1 MKKLIPTNRLIGAA
15 VALVLLLMLYFVTLF
30 KLQIIEGA
38 KYSEESANNIVSEE
52 VVAASRGNIYDRYG
66 RSLVS
71 SRACH
76 NIVLNTDELFEQED
90 YNADILRLLNTIEE
104 YGETY
109 NDDLPITASSP
120 FEFTDISAV
129 QRTVLDG
136 YLKNAAVYQK
146 DIAIPSGLAYYSVD
160 DNGDYILDDNGDP
173 IILVNE
179 DVTAV
184 ELMAFFR
191 SRYDIDP
198 TYNNE
203 ETRKI
208 AGLRYAINS
217 RYIVASSDF
226 ILVEDA
232 SLALIT
238 RLLESDF
245 PGVEVKTSYVR
256 EFNTTGAAHILGY
269 TGLMNAEEYVV
280 YKTRGYPMDSKVGK
294 DGAELAFEEYL
305 HGTEGKVRVTKNA
318 DGSVLKKVYLTEP
331 EPGNNVYLTIDI
343 VLQEAVERI
352 LDTGIAKI
360 MEDRAVTNEEAIR
373 DGRIDEVMGEITGA
387 GCVVMDV
394 KSGEPLAIAS
404 WPDFD
409 LTTLMDNYQAVAEDE
424 GKPLFNRA
432 LSGIYAPGSTFKPVT
447 AIACLTEEKITV
459 ETTVE
464 DEGIFRKYKDAG
476 YAPKCWAYGV
486 QPLHGTVNV
495 SGALA
500 VSCNYFFYTIGE
512 MLGIDMLSDYANRF
526 GLGVS
531 TGIELP
537 ESVGIMSTQDYK
549 VQLTGA
555 NWYIGDTIQASIGQS
570 YNLFTPLQMAT
581 YISTIANS
589 GERHTASI
597 LKRVTTFDN
606 AETVYN
612 REATVLSKVESDE
625 ENYEAV
631 RYGMY
636 LVSTQDRGSDRGS
649 AVDTFGDYAIPV
661 ASKTGTA
668 QIGEGKTNNGIFV
681 CFAPYDD
688 PEVAIAIMVE
698 HGQSGSTIAFMAREM
713 LDAYFAIQETSET
726 VESEMTLLQ

>member
-1 MKKLIPTNRLIGAA
+1 MKKLFPHGRMIGAA
-15 VALVLLLMLYFVTLF
+15 VGLALLLILYFVVLF

-38 KYSEESANNIVSEE
+38 KYSEESANSIVSVET
-52 VVAASRGNIYDRYG
+52 VAASRGNILDRYG
-66 RSLVS
+66 RLLVS

-90 YNADILRLLNTIEE
+90 PNAEILKLLNTVEE
-104 YGETY
+104 FGETY
-109 NDDLPITASSP
+109 NDDLPITTSSP
-120 FEFTDISAV
+120 FEFTEMTAI
-129 QRTVLDG
+129 QETI
-136 YLKNAAVYQK
+136 LKGFLQNAAIYQTK
-146 DIAIPSGLAYYSVD
+146 IAMASGLAEYSYD
-160 DNGDYILDDNGDP
+160 EEGNQNYDEDGDP
-173 IILVNE
+173 IILVDDE
-179 DVTAV
+179 VTAV

-191 SRYDIDP
+191 ARYKIDS
-198 TYNNE
+198 TYDNE

-208 AGLRYAINS
+208 AGMRYAINS
-217 RYIVASSDF
+217 RYIVASSEYIF
-226 ILVEDA
+226 VEDA

-256 EFNTTGAAHILGY
+256 EYNTTGAAHILGY
-269 TGLMNAEEYVV
+269 IGLMNDNEYTV
-280 YKTRGYPMDSKVGK
+280 YKTKGYPMDAKVGK
-294 DGAELAFEEYL
+294 EGAEVAFEEYL
-305 HGTEGKVRVTKNA
+305 HGVDGKVSVTKTA
-318 DGSVLKKVYLTEP
+318 DGSVLKKVYDKEP
-331 EPGNNVYLTIDI
+331 IPGNNVYLTIDI

-352 LDTGIAKI
+352 LDSGIERI
-360 MEDRAVTNEEAIR
+360 MEARAITNEEAIR
-373 DGRIDEVMGEITGA
+373 DGELDKVMGEITGA
-387 GCVVMDV
+387 GMVVMDV
-394 KSGEPLAIAS
+394 KTGEPLAIAS
-404 WPDFD
+404 WPTFD
-409 LTTLMDNYQAVAEDE
+409 LATLMDNYKEIASDE

-432 LSGIYAPGSTFKPVT
+432 LSGTYAPGSTFKPVT
-447 AIACLTEEKITV
+447 AIACLTEVEDTGITIN
-459 ETTVE
+459 TTIE
-464 DEGIFRKYKDAG
+464 DEGIFLKYRDAG

-500 VSCNYFFYTIGE
+500 VSCNYFFYSIGE
-512 MLGIDMLSDYANRF
+512 ILGIDTLSDYAKRF

-537 ESVGIMSTQDYK
+537 ESVGVMSTQEYK

-555 NWYIGDTIQASIGQS
+555 NWYIGDTIQASIGQA

-597 LKRVTTFDN
+597 LKRVTTFDY

-612 REATVLSKVESDE
+612 REATVLSRVDSPE

-636 LVSTQDRGSDRGS
+636 LVSTQKDGS
-649 AVDTFGDYAIPV
+649 AVDTFGNYKIPV

-698 HGQSGSTIAFMAREM
+698 HGQSGATIAFMAREA
-713 LDAYFAIQETSET
+713 LDAYFSIKETSEN

>member
-1 MKKLIPTNRLIGAA
+1 MKRLIPTNRLIAAA
-15 VALVLLLMLYFVTLF
+15 VVLVLLLIVYFVTLF
-30 KLQIIEGA
+30 KLQVIEGA
-38 KYSEESANNIVSEE
+38 KYSEESANTIISEE

-66 RSLVS
+66 RPLVS

-90 YNADILRLLNTIEE
+90 PNAEILKLLETVEE

-109 NDDLPITASSP
+109 NDDLPITMSSP
-120 FEFTDISAV
+120 FEFTEISAV
-129 QRTVLDG
+129 QRTMLDG
-136 YLKNAAVYQK
+136 YLKNAAVYQTK
-146 DIAIPSGLAYYSVD
+146 TAIASGLAYYSVD
-160 DNGDYILDDNGDP
+160 ENGNQIKDDNGDP
-173 IILVNE
+173 IILVDE
-179 DVTAV
+179 EVTAV

-191 SRYDIDP
+191 ARYNIDP
-198 TYNNE
+198 TYNHE

-208 AGLRYAINS
+208 AGMRYAINS
-217 RYIVASSDF
+217 RYIVASSQYIF
-226 ILVEDA
+226 VEDA

-256 EFNTTGAAHILGY
+256 EYATTGAAHILGY
-269 TGLMNAEEYVV
+269 IGLMNAEEYTI
-280 YKTRGYPMDSKVGK
+280 YKTRGYSMDAKVGK
-294 DGAELAFEEYL
+294 EGAEVAFEEYL
-305 HGTEGKVRVTKNA
+305 HGVEGKVIVTKNA
-318 DGSVLKKVYLTEP
+318 DGSVLKKVYETEP
-331 EPGNNVYLTIDI
+331 KPGNNVYLTMDI

-352 LDTGIAKI
+352 LDSGIARI
-360 MEDRAVTNEEAIR
+360 MEARAVTNEEAIR

-387 GCVVMDV
+387 GCVMMDV

-409 LTTLMDNYQAVAEDE
+409 LTTLMDNYEEVASLDS
-424 GKPLFNRA
+424 KPLFNRA

-447 AIACLTEEKITV
+447 AIACLNEGKITV
-459 ETTVE
+459 DTTVE
-464 DEGIFRKYKDAG
+464 DEGIFRKYKEQG

-495 SGALA
+495 SGAIA

-512 MLGIDMLSDYANRF
+512 MLGIDALSDYANRF
-526 GLGVS
+526 GLGVA

-549 VQLTGA
+549 MQLTGA

-589 GERHTASI
+589 GDRHTASI

-612 REATVLSKVESDE
+612 REATILSTVPSAE

-636 LVSTQDRGSDRGS
+636 LVSTQRRGSDLGS
-649 AVDTFGDYAIPV
+649 AVDTFGDYDIPV

-698 HGQSGSTIAFMAREM
+698 HGQSGATIAFMAKEM
-713 LDAYFAIQETSET
+713 LDAYFSIQETSET
-726 VESEMTLLQ
+726 VESEMTLLP

>member
-1 MKKLIPTNRLIGAA
+1 MKKLIPQGRLVGGAI
-15 VALVLLLMLYFVTLF
+15 ALVLLLILYFVVLF
-30 KLQIIEGA
+30 KLQIVEGA
-38 KYSEESANNIVSEE
+38 KYSEESANSIVSTET
-52 VVAASRGNIYDRYG
+52 VAASRGNILDRYG
-66 RSLVS
+66 RLLVS

-90 YNADILRLLNTIEE
+90 PNAEILKLLETVEE

-109 NDDLPITASSP
+109 NDDLPITMSSP
-120 FEFTDISAV
+120 FEFTDITAI
-129 QRTVLDG
+129 QQTILDG
-136 YLKNAAVYQK
+136 YLKNAAVYQTPTA
-146 DIAIPSGLAYYSVD
+146 IASGLAKYSVD
-160 DNGDYILDDNGDP
+160 ENGEKILDDNGSP
-173 IILVNE
+173 IILVDE
-179 DVTAV
+179 EITAV

-191 SRYDIDP
+191 ARYKIDSS
-198 TYNNE
+198 YNNE

-208 AGLRYAINS
+208 AGMRYAINS
-217 RYIVASSDF
+217 RYIVASSEYIF
-226 ILVEDA
+226 VEDA
-232 SLALIT
+232 SLELIT
-238 RLLESDF
+238 KLLESDF

-256 EFNTTGAAHILGY
+256 EYNTTGAAHILGY
-269 TGLMNAEEYVV
+269 IGLMNDEEYTI
-280 YKTRGYPMDSKVGK
+280 YKTKGYPMDAKVGK
-294 DGAELAFEEYL
+294 EGAEVAFEEYL
-305 HGTEGKVRVTKNA
+305 HGTDGQVEVVKTA
-318 DGSVLKKVYLTEP
+318 DGSVLKKVYTKEP
-331 EPGNNVYLTIDI
+331 IPGNNVYLTIDI

-352 LDTGIAKI
+352 LDSGIARI
-360 MEDRAVTNEEAIR
+360 MEERAVTNEEAIR
-373 DGRIDEVMGEITGA
+373 DGKLDEVLGEITGA
-387 GCVVMDV
+387 GMVVMDV
-394 KSGEPLAIAS
+394 KTGEPLAIAS
-404 WPDFD
+404 WPTFD
-409 LTTLMDNYQAVAEDE
+409 LASLMENYQAIASDE

-447 AIACLTEEKITV
+447 AIACLTEVEETGITIN
-459 ETTVE
+459 TTIE
-464 DEGIFRKYKDAG
+464 DEGIFLKYRDAG

-500 VSCNYFFYTIGE
+500 VSCNYFFYSIGE
-512 MLGIDMLSDYANRF
+512 ILGIDILSDYAKRF

-537 ESVGIMSTQDYK
+537 ESVGVMSTQEYK

-555 NWYIGDTIQASIGQS
+555 NWYIGDTIQASIGQA

-597 LKRVTTFDN
+597 LKRVTTFDY

-612 REATVLSKVESDE
+612 REATVLSRVDSPE

-636 LVSTQDRGSDRGS
+636 LVSTQKDGS
-649 AVDTFGDYAIPV
+649 AVDTFGDYKIPV

-698 HGQSGSTIAFMAREM
+698 HGKSGATIAFMAREA
-713 LDAYFAIQETSET
+713 LDAYFSIKETSENI
-726 VESEMTLLQ
+726 ESEMTLLQ